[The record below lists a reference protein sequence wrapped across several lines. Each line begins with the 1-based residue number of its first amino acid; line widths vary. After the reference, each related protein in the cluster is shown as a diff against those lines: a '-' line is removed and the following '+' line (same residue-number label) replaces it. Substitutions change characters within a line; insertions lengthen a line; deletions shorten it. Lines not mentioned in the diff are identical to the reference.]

1 MFKLLAICISLCVAT
16 QAFTMGGYQP
26 ATVTDEVLSLA
37 KWSASQLSG
46 FTNLEGEHSVMTVRN
61 LKIQIVNGVNYQ
73 FTVDLLVQ
81 TPENQYFFRSC
92 DLTVYEQSWTNTR
105 QILGTPKCGAHP
117 TFQ

>member
-26 ATVTDEVLSLA
+26 ATVTDDVLSLA

-46 FTNLEGEHSVMTVRN
+46 FTNLEGEHTVMTVRN

-81 TPENQYFFRSC
+81 TPENQYFVS
-92 DLTVYEQSWTNTR
+92 DLFYIIFNIIF
-105 QILGTPKCGAHP
+105 ILNFFVC
-117 TFQ
+117 FLNSSLDRVN